1 MIISRDSLRKSIRE
15 KRNKLS
21 KDQQQ
26 RAGQE
31 LVNTFLQLDELKAS
45 QHIALYLSND
55 GELSTQPLIEALW
68 NIGKQIYL
76 PILHPF
82 SKGNLLF
89 LTYEKSTQLI
99 ANRYG
104 ILEPKLSQQEIKPVA
119 EIDMICTPLVG
130 FDDKGNRLGMGGG
143 YYDRTLENWQ
153 HGSKGPFPIGIA
165 HDCQQ
170 VDAIPTHSWDIPL
183 PKLVTPSKIWQWNT

>member
-1 MIISRDSLRKSIRE
+1 MTSSRNSLRKSIRE
-15 KRNKLS
+15 KRNQLTP
-21 KDQQQ
+21 DQQVQ
-26 RAGQE
+26 AGLE
-31 LVNTFLQLDELKAS
+31 LVNTFVTLPELEEC

-68 NIGKQIYL
+68 QLEKHIYL

-89 LTYEKSTQLI
+89 LHYEKNTPLV

-104 ILEPKLSQQEIKPVA
+104 IYEPKLNQLNVFPIAKL
-119 EIDMICTPLVG
+119 DMICTPLVG
-130 FDDKGNRLGMGGG
+130 FDDQGNRLGMGGG

-153 HGSKGPFPIGIA
+153 HHAQGPFPVGIA

-170 VDAIPTHSWDIPL
+170 VECIPTQSWDIPL
-183 PKLVTPSKIWQWNT
+183 PKLVTPSKIWQWQE